1 MDSLFTI
8 FTMTDNYKATKQ
20 RGTGIGLYMCKY
32 LSSYLTIEEGGI
44 KVESEVGKG
53 SKFSFILKD

>member
-8 FTMTDNYKATKQ
+8 FTMTENYKATKQ

-32 LSSYLTIEEGGI
+32 LSKYLAIEGGI

>member
-1 MDSLFTI
+1 
-8 FTMTDNYKATKQ
+8 MTDNYKAAKE

>member
-1 MDSLFTI
+1 
-8 FTMTDNYKATKQ
+8 MTENYKAAKQ
-20 RGTGIGLYMCKY
+20 RGTGIGLYMCKMI
-32 LSSYLTIEEGGI
+32 SSYLTIEGGL